1 MFGPP
6 HYLAA
11 PGTKHLQVGQLYVC
25 ALSRGIFAERVIQGP
40 NSRRDYINSKHRHA
54 EVVECRVVIIK
65 SHGRGWRLPEPV
77 ACIRVCGPRVETRKI
92 GPRSPNDRSYKNP
105 PPLANVSNATS
116 PPRARARLGF
126 QLLPRGSGFDVIMIV
141 QLRLVKWALRHGR
154 RSRRGGTSRRPS
166 SGGFT
171 DY

>member
-105 PPLANVSNATS
+105 PPWLTCLM
-116 PPRARARLGF
+116 R
-126 QLLPRGSGFDVIMIV
+126 LPRPGPGLDSDFSYCRAAQDLM
-141 QLRLVKWALRHGR
+141 
-154 RSRRGGTSRRPS
+154 S
-166 SGGFT
+166 S
-171 DY
+171 